1 MNEYI
6 KDLASIDYLSLITS
20 VVIIMGAVVALKEL
34 LERFCNTVGIELY
47 WVREKREL
55 KNCQETVKKE
65 LADLR
70 KRQDRFEQE
79 HKISIERRNQFNE
92 QIISSIN
99 MIKDSIVD
107 FKTDIERKEAEK
119 KFEKLRDD
127 IVSFAN
133 ELALRDTVSAELMEN
148 IYRKIVAYESLHEE
162 FGFKNNQAPVSI
174 KAIEQKYQEMILSGH
189 ITKKEED

>member
-6 KDLASIDYLSLITS
+6 MDLASIDYLSLITS
-20 VVIIMGAVVALKEL
+20 VVIIMGAVIALKEL

-65 LADLR
+65 LADL
-70 KRQDRFEQE
+70 KERQYRFEQE
-79 HKISIERRNQFNE
+79 HRENIEKRNEFNE
-92 QIISSIN
+92 QIISAIN

-107 FKTDIERKEAEK
+107 FKAEIERKEAEK

-127 IVSFAN
+127 IINFAN
-133 ELALRDTVSAELMEN
+133 ELSMRESVSHELIAN
-148 IYRKIVAYESLHEE
+148 IYKKINYYEKLHKDYNFE
-162 FGFKNNQAPVSI
+162 NNQAPVSI
-174 KAIEQKYQEMILSGH
+174 EVIKQKYQEMLKNGH
-189 ITKKEED
+189 VTKEGEN

>member
-55 KNCQETVKKE
+55 KNCQESVKKE

-70 KRQDRFEQE
+70 ERQDKFEQE
-79 HKISIERRNQFNE
+79 HKINIEKRNQFNE

-107 FKTDIERKEAEK
+107 FKSDVERKEAEK
-119 KFEKLRDD
+119 KFEKFRDD

-148 IYRKIVAYESLHEE
+148 IYRKIVAYESLREE

-174 KAIEQKYQEMILSGH
+174 KAIEQKYQEMILNGH
-189 ITKKEED
+189 ITNKEEE